1 MAYIM
6 GYGGTVSLNFNGG
19 GAINGVP
26 VRNVQLQVERAS
38 LDVTLVSDFREK
50 RLPGRVRRTASF
62 DLLAQDLTSD
72 DALREHIY
80 PTSLANAVNRS
91 VVLTFVD
98 QGSKTYTITGHI
110 TSASRTDDGTGA
122 TVWSLTMDES

>member
-6 GYGGTVSLNFNGG
+6 GYGGTVTLNFNGG
-19 GAINGVP
+19 GAVTAP

-91 VVLTFVD
+91 VVLTFTD
-98 QGSKTYTITGHI
+98 QGTKTYTITGHI

-122 TVWSLTMDES
+122 TVWSLTMDEA